1 MKKRKAKAIR
11 KTKETDITV
20 DITIDGKGVS
30 KVKTGIPFLDH
41 MLTLF
46 SKHGLFDLKIK
57 AKGDLD
63 VDIHHTNE
71 DIGIVLGKAFKQALS
86 GKKRI
91 QRFGDSLVPM
101 DGSLVR
107 VAVDISGRPS
117 LHIHKKALR
126 SMRLVLDKLTV
137 LDKRGYSF
145 IAAEQFISAF
155 IMNAGI
161 NIHIEILSF
170 DRDIHHLIEAVF
182 KAMGRALDKATQID
196 PRIQGV
202 PSTKGRL

>member
-1 MKKRKAKAIR
+1 MNFLCIDLARKER
-11 KTKETDITV
+11 LVER
-20 DITIDGKGVS
+20 
-30 KVKTGIPFLDH
+30 
-41 MLTLF
+41 
-46 SKHGLFDLKIK
+46 
-57 AKGDLD
+57 
-63 VDIHHTNE
+63 E
-71 DIGIVLGKAFKQALS
+71 
-86 GKKRI
+86 
-91 QRFGDSLVPM
+91 FGDSLVPM

-107 VAVDISGRPS
+107 AAIDISGRPS

-126 SMRLVLDKLTV
+126 SMSAVLDKLTV
-137 LDKRGYSF
+137 LDKGGYSF

-161 NIHIEILSF
+161 NTHIEILSF
-170 DRDIHHLIEAVF
+170 DRDIHHLIEAIF